1 LTLNLNNILE
11 NEHAVYL
18 YWCIIYKKVSR
29 HNGATIVRWAMQQCN
44 ALTGAR
50 NGERVFPVPVR
61 KCSHSTPDGFDSII
75 DSICLCMLSI
85 MSWSA
90 DLFATRTLSLNAAAS
105 NSRILWAVL
114 DLTRNSSRN
123 SSSGQKLCEQ
133 VWVVKN
139 NVT

>member
-29 HNGATIVRWAMQQCN
+29 HNGATIVRWAMQRCN